1 MVWTT
6 KVAIKKILDTSILWR
21 TVKINDKNNLI
32 IYIYLLTL
40 YNRLMHRKPHL
51 QVINEID
58 PLGLLYF
65 NLLNS

>member
-6 KVAIKKILDTSILWR
+6 KVAIKKVLDTSILWR